1 MSKAPTAKQRIMW
14 EAMREGGCIVAD
26 CERCDVE
33 IHHCGTG
40 GGGRKDHEFV
50 APLCNAHHVLPGVGL
65 HAIGRRKF
73 AELYGTERELH
84 ERAKNRLTE

>member
-50 APLCNAHHVLPGVGL
+50 APLCVDHHTGRNGI
-65 HAIGRRKF
+65 HTIGRRKF
-73 AELYGTERELH
+73 AELHGTEKELH